1 MSKVHYRIG
10 SLAWLVIGI
19 YVAISAYRLGLGTF
33 NQPGPGFIFFMASIL
48 LVILSVIDLCNTFVG
63 QSKRETQGEETLVW
77 SGLRW
82 QKVLLVFM
90 GMVIYIYLF
99 KFLGFLV
106 STFLLMI
113 YLFKAV
119 EPTRWWISILSS
131 LITISISYGIFSLW
145 LNVPFP
151 TGILGF

>member
-10 SLAWLVIGI
+10 SLAWLLIGI
-19 YVAISAYRLGLGTF
+19 YVAISAYRLGLGSF
-33 NQPGPGFIFFMASIL
+33 HQPGPGFIFFMASIIL
-48 LVILSVIDLCNTFVG
+48 AILSAIDLCNTFFG
-63 QSKRETQGEETLVW
+63 QSKREKEGEENPVW

-82 QKVLLVFM
+82 QKVLLVLI

-99 KFLGFLV
+99 KFLGFLA

-113 YLFKAV
+113 FLFKAV

-131 LITISISYGIFSLW
+131 LITIFISYGIFSLW

-151 TGILGF
+151 IGILGF